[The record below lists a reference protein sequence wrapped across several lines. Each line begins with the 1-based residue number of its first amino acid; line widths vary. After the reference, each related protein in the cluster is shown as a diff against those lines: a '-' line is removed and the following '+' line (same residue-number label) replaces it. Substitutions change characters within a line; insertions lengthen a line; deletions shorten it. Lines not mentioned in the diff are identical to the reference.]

1 MWYCDR
7 CGRPAIMEIRK
18 ERGRRGEKVYPIALV
33 AFVSAD
39 AIVHREMQ
47 VFLVGYLLISL
58 CEIFTVGGIPLDGDV
73 RKVGYSF
80 SGMLTMILTRLGL
93 YGDSSRSR
101 CCDDMDTA
109 P

>member
-1 MWYCDR
+1 V
-7 CGRPAIMEIRK
+7 
-18 ERGRRGEKVYPIALV
+18 GRRYTQLPWL

-47 VFLVGYLLISL
+47 LFLVGYLLISL
-58 CEIFTVGGIPLDGDV
+58 CEIFTVGGIPLDDDV

-80 SGMLTMILTRLGL
+80 SGMLTMMLTRLGL

-101 CCDDMDTA
+101 YCDNMDTA

>member
-1 MWYCDR
+1 MWYCGR
-7 CGRPAIMEIRK
+7 CGHPAIMEIRK
-18 ERGRRGEKVYPIALV
+18 EIRRRGEKVYPIALV

-58 CEIFTVGGIPLDGDV
+58 CEIFTVGGIPLDDNV
-73 RKVGYSF
+73 RKVDYSS

-93 YGDSSRSR
+93 YGNSSRSR
-101 CCDDMDTA
+101 YYDDMDTA

>member
-1 MWYCDR
+1 
-7 CGRPAIMEIRK
+7 MEIRK
-18 ERGRRGEKVYPIALV
+18 ETRRRGEKGNLIAWV

-47 VFLVGYLLISL
+47 LFLVCYLLISL
-58 CEIFTVGGIPLDGDV
+58 CEIFTVGGIPLDDDV
-73 RKVGYSF
+73 RKVGYSS
-80 SGMLTMILTRLGL
+80 SGMLTMILTQLGL

-101 CCDDMDTA
+101 YGDDMDTA

>member
-18 ERGRRGEKVYPIALV
+18 ERRRLGEKVYPIALV
-33 AFVSAD
+33 VFVSAD

-80 SGMLTMILTRLGL
+80 LE
-93 YGDSSRSR
+93 
-101 CCDDMDTA
+101 C
-109 P
+109 